1 MTFSDLNITQR
12 HYSDMKEKIDITD
25 IPKDSRYDTMVRDFA
40 AYINGILEN
49 PFTYDHEIAVHK
61 VLTQV
66 CGEN

>member
-1 MTFSDLNITQR
+1 
-12 HYSDMKEKIDITD
+12 MKEKIDVAD
-25 IPKDSRYDTMVRDFA
+25 IPKDSRYDTMVQDFA
-40 AYINGILEN
+40 AYIKGELEN